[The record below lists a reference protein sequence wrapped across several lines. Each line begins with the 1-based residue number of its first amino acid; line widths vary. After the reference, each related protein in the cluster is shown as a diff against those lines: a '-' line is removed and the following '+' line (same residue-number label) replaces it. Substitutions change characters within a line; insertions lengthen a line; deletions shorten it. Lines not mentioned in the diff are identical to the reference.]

1 MTPADISPLPLVSV
15 NRSCRSLKLSSRL
28 RQRDGCCE
36 WQFCCRTTATTHQ
49 ASSNFGC
56 FERSLLLPGIMHHL
70 IRRRSLAALR
80 RISPANQSPVCGDF
94 VCCSA
99 SSGSN
104 SRSPLLLLLF
114 FPRAVLLLAWRWML
128 FFSCR
133 KAQSYPRVHAYALIF
148 TGGNVVIVYS
158 SSYFWNVCSF
168 QFQTFRKCT
177 PMRDVPVDTWTVSQK
192 PVYRTENG
200 IPGRRESVP
209 RGFCAFSYRNAELY
223 RKVACKYR

>member
-80 RISPANQSPVCGDF
+80 RISPANQCPCV
-94 VCCSA
+94 VI
-99 SSGSN
+99 SSVA
-104 SRSPLLLLLF
+104 LLLVAVTRGLRCYYYCF
-114 FPRAVLLLAWRWML
+114 FPVLCCCLRGGGCFFFLVEKPRAT
-128 FFSCR
+128 
-133 KAQSYPRVHAYALIF
+133 H
-148 TGGNVVIVYS
+148 
-158 SSYFWNVCSF
+158 VCM
-168 QFQTFRKCT
+168 RT
-177 PMRDVPVDTWTVSQK
+177 P
-192 PVYRTENG
+192 
-200 IPGRRESVP
+200 
-209 RGFCAFSYRNAELY
+209 
-223 RKVACKYR
+223 